1 MMGNITFG
9 GEDEAIVT
17 GVRETNATA
26 DLLGVDRMDM
36 TDALIHSEIGIMGKV
51 CNRSM
56 IQHPSTLTHSTRW
69 LCSSYQAPQASPS
82 ALT

>member
-36 TDALIHSEIGIMGKV
+36 TDALIHSEIGIMGKG
-51 CNRSM
+51 SM
-56 IQHPSTLTHSTRW
+56 INTPSTLTHSTRW
-69 LCSSYQAPQASPS
+69 LCSS
-82 ALT
+82 